1 MAVTDNSQA
10 EEFAGDVLAALTD
23 RGVQVTFLFD
33 EMKNI
38 RINAYNVLGQQLIEP
53 IVGEFGSQT
62 ILFSDR
68 RYAANAL
75 IEVTDLDS
83 GEKALIRLG
92 R

>member
-1 MAVTDNSQA
+1 VADNNRS
-10 EEFAGDVLAALTD
+10 EEFASNILAALTD

-33 EMKNI
+33 ELKNI

-53 IVGEFGSQT
+53 IVGQYGNQT
-62 ILFSDR
+62 ITFGDS

-75 IEVTDLDS
+75 IEVTDVNT
-83 GEKALIRLG
+83 GERSLIRLG